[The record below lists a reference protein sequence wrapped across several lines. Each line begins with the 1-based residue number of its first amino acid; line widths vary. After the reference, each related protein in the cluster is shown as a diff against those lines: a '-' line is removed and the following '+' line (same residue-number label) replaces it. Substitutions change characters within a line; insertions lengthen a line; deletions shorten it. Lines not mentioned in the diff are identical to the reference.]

1 MPKCD
6 FNKVALQLVVPLSAN
21 PANWSNTL
29 KQFVAKNALT
39 CAVFLSC
46 FKNQMFTEV
55 RLF

>member
-46 FKNQMFTEV
+46 VKNQMFTEV

>member
-6 FNKVALQLVVPLSAN
+6 LNKVVLQLVDPLSAN

-29 KQFVAKNALT
+29 KQFIAKNALT

-46 FKNQMFTEV
+46 VKSQMFTEV